1 MIKNLP
7 AMQETWV
14 QSLGQEDPLEKEMA
28 THSSTLAWRIP
39 WTEKPGRLQSTGS
52 QSRTRL
58 SDFTFTLFSVIPS
71 LITAAGCDFWARELG
86 VSQLGAVLYTLGK
99 IIENHQ
105 KTSER
110 ALKTDFTA
118 FFLRHRRCRSAG
130 PAALQWHP
138 KRLASNCA
146 ISLHIESSG

>member
-1 MIKNLP
+1 MEAWLP
-7 AMQETWV
+7 
-14 QSLGQEDPLEKEMA
+14 SLHQ
-28 THSSTLAWRIP
+28 
-39 WTEKPGRLQSTGS
+39 
-52 QSRTRL
+52 
-58 SDFTFTLFSVIPS
+58 IPS

-118 FFLRHRRCRSAG
+118 FFFCSF
-130 PAALQWHP
+130 
-138 KRLASNCA
+138 
-146 ISLHIESSG
+146 